1 MPAEWAASVMEQ
13 LVHWTHF
20 LFLGQAEGHPQQ
32 ALPKIVPNYHGVGF
46 ACHDG
51 SEFQTPAYLEP
62 FGEGEKQVRYPSSL
76 GRCDS
81 VEGFTWPHAHV
92 HSQAGHLQLLW
103 VTVVRWWHFEPWC
116 LGMRGA
122 VSWKALF
129 FSYSPGICIRGLCW
143 KCQKVTKLRSLAVL
157 DRNQIWLYNVGDA
170 KFFLLL

>member
-62 FGEGEKQVRYPSSL
+62 SGEGEKQVRYPSSL

-81 VEGFTWPHAHV
+81 VEGFYVATCTCPQPSWSPAAPLGDCGEMV
-92 HSQAGHLQLLW
+92 ALW
-103 VTVVRWWHFEPWC
+103 ALV
-116 LGMRGA
+116 LGDE
-122 VSWKALF
+122 
-129 FSYSPGICIRGLCW
+129 
-143 KCQKVTKLRSLAVL
+143 RSCVL
-157 DRNQIWLYNVGDA
+157 EGPI
-170 KFFLLL
+170 LLLFSWDLYKGTVLEMSKGNQAEITGSAWQKPDLTI